1 VRWTEVEVVR
11 EACGAPR
18 VVLRG
23 AAARLAA
30 ARGFRRCALS
40 LTHAG
45 DYALAAVLFL
55 A

>member
-1 VRWTEVEVVR
+1 VRWTDVEVVR

-23 AAARLAA
+23 EAARLAA